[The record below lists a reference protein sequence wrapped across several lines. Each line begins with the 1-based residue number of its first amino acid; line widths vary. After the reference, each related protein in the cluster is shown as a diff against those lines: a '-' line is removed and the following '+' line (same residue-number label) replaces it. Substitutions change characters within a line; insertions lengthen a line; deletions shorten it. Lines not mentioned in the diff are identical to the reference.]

1 MAFGPSF
8 RGAAESMHAEKEDIQ
23 DYEFQKSGAC
33 RVEGWQDKKT
43 TLPSM
48 IAAVRGPLACGEVFR
63 DGALLTSVWL
73 AWDDKFSLEKDCL
86 HLSARS

>member
-8 RGAAESMHAEKEDIQ
+8 RGIAASGHAEKEDIQ

-33 RVEGWQDKKT
+33 GGRQDRKI

-48 IAAVRGPLACGEVFR
+48 IWVVRGPLVYGEVFPDAASR
-63 DGALLTSVWL
+63 TSVWL
-73 AWDDKFSLEKDCL
+73 LHDDEFSLGKACRY
-86 HLSARS
+86 LSARS